1 MKTLYGINTPA
12 AGGTIRVDG
21 RTTTIPS
28 PAIAR
33 SLGIGMVFQDL
44 RLVPAL
50 SVAENIA
57 LAIPTRGTRYRRKEL
72 ATRINETAAS
82 LGLSIEPGARVRDL
96 SIGERQRVEIVKVL
110 MCGANIVILDEP
122 TSVLAPH
129 EVDALVVAVDRMK
142 DSGIAIAIITHK
154 LPEVRRI
161 ADRLTVLRAG
171 RVMLKGVD
179 PSTVDDQHLVDAM
192 VGRTVLALPSA
203 RPAPPRA
210 QTPALELRNVSVMGD
225 DGQMALRDADL
236 IVNAGEIVGIAAVAG
251 SGQHEL
257 AEAAL
262 GLRSLSQGRVLIGG
276 VDLTGNGP
284 RAMLDAGAV
293 SVPEDPRHAAV
304 VGGMTVLQH
313 MILGG
318 IAPSRRGLGTD
329 WRAARAAFEDLDS
342 ASRLEIAGADRRMAD
357 LSGGNIQ
364 RVVLARAL
372 AAPRTLIVAA
382 YPTRGLDVAM
392 IRETQALLLDARA
405 SGAGILMISEDL
417 DELIEMADRVAVVHA
432 GQLVSVLDGPN
443 HDRAEIGRLM
453 LGAAA

>member
-1 MKTLYGINTPA
+1 MPVPLRLATVTRHSRELAPVSSYAGPDLWPVPIPPAIEVIGLTVRFGDLVANDAIDLSLRAGEIHAVLGENGAGKSTLMKTLYGINTPA

-72 ATRINETAAS
+72 ATRINETADS

-142 DSGIAIAIITHK
+142 ESGIAIAIITHK

-262 GLRSLSQGRVLIGG
+262 GLRSLSQGWVLIGG

-329 WRAARAAFEDLDS
+329 WRAARAAFEDLDFGLFL
-342 ASRLEIAGADRRMAD
+342 ASD
-357 LSGGNIQ
+357 
-364 RVVLARAL
+364 
-372 AAPRTLIVAA
+372 
-382 YPTRGLDVAM
+382 
-392 IRETQALLLDARA
+392 
-405 SGAGILMISEDL
+405 
-417 DELIEMADRVAVVHA
+417 
-432 GQLVSVLDGPN
+432 
-443 HDRAEIGRLM
+443 
-453 LGAAA
+453 